1 MDTARD
7 CMIVITAG
15 SNQEDIEGTNINLS
29 SWNPFT
35 PKNLLM
41 ILLTVSKISDK
52 KWQND
57 LLNFYHQCIKY
68 VQADFDKI
76 Y

>member
-15 SNQEDIEGTNINLS
+15 SNQEDIEGTNTNLS

-35 PKNLLM
+35 P
-41 ILLTVSKISDK
+41 T
-52 KWQND
+52 
-57 LLNFYHQCIKY
+57 
-68 VQADFDKI
+68 
-76 Y
+76 

>member
-1 MDTARD
+1 
-7 CMIVITAG
+7 MIAITTGG
-15 SNQEDIEGTNINLS
+15 SQEDIESSNINLS
-29 SWNPFT
+29 SRNPFT

-41 ILLTVSKISDK
+41 ILLTVSKMSDM